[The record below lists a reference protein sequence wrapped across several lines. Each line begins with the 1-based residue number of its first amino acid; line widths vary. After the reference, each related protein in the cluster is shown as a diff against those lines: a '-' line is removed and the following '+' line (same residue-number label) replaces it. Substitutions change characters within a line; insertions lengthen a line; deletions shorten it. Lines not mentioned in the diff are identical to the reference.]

1 MAYCNYGHNSNSY
14 SQICATNCLSSNDGT
29 EFKTI
34 EFKKTGYDPFYNINL
49 KVDLTAGDTSRVPII
64 RGLKLIPYSEE
75 CSLKPLETLSFKGT
89 MTVPLSSYCK
99 CNIVT
104 NFEVEHG
111 ETFIVRETTS
121 PATGCSGKVSSALL
135 CSTSTGRICSY
146 KFDGTGATIC
156 LTNTHTAA
164 VGVEYMIFL
173 YGRRK

>member
-1 MAYCNYGHNSNSY
+1 MRV
-14 SQICATNCLSSNDGT
+14 QDMQSS
-29 EFKTI
+29 
-34 EFKKTGYDPFYNINL
+34 
-49 KVDLTAGDTSRVPII
+49 S
-64 RGLKLIPYSEE
+64 
-75 CSLKPLETLSFKGT
+75 
-89 MTVPLSSYCK
+89 
-99 CNIVT
+99 NIVT

-121 PATGCSGKVSSALL
+121 PATGCSGKVSSTLL

-156 LTNTHTAA
+156 LANTHTAA